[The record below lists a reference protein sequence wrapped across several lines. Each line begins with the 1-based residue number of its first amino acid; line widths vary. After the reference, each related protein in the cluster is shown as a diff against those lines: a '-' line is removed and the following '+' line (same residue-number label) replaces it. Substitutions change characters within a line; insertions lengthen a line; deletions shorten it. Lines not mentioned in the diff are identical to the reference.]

1 MDFARRTVLACLGGA
16 LISAAFS
23 RSGAAQTFPARSIT
37 MIVPASPGGPLD
49 VIGRILSEPMRGS
62 LGQPLVIENVSGAD
76 GSIGTGR
83 AARARPDGYTIEVGF
98 MGGNVL
104 NGAFYS
110 LPYDVLN
117 DLIPISPLAS
127 TPLVLFASRLVPA
140 RDLSE
145 LIDWLKANPGK
156 ASAGIASVERR
167 LIAALF
173 QKETGTQF
181 AIVPYRGTAPAMQDL
196 VAGQIDLLIDTA
208 IQLPLARSG
217 SIRAYAVTSVARMP
231 LAPDIPSFFDSGFRT
246 LSYSQWFGLFA
257 PRGTPRDII
266 EKLNLATVDALGD
279 PAVRNRFDEL
289 GFEVFPRE
297 QQTADKLR
305 EMVEADAKKWWP
317 IIEEL
322 RIKPE

>member
-1 MDFARRTVLACLGGA
+1 
-16 LISAAFS
+16 
-23 RSGAAQTFPARSIT
+23 
-37 MIVPASPGGPLD
+37 MIVPAAAGGPLD
-49 VIGRILSEPMRGS
+49 VIARVLSEPIRGS
-62 LGQPLVIENVSGAD
+62 LGQPIVIENVGGAD

-140 RDLSE
+140 RNLNE
-145 LIDWLKANPGK
+145 LITWLKANPGK
-156 ASAGIASVERR
+156 ASAGIASIERR
-167 LIAALF
+167 LVAALF

-181 AIVPYRGTAPAMQDL
+181 ALVPYRGTAPAMQDL

-208 IQLPLARSG
+208 IQLPLVRTG
-217 SIRAYAVTSVARMP
+217 SIKAYAVTSDTRMP
-231 LAPDIPSFFDSGFRT
+231 LAPDIPSFSDRGFRT

-266 EKLNLATVDALGD
+266 EKLNLATTDALAD

-289 GFEVFPRE
+289 GFEIFPRD
-297 QQTADKLR
+297 QQTAGKLR

-317 IIEEL
+317 IIRGL
-322 RIKPE
+322 RIKAE

>member
-16 LISAAFS
+16 LISVAFS
-23 RSGAAQTFPARSIT
+23 RRGAAQTFPARPIT
-37 MIVPASPGGPLD
+37 MIVPAAAGGPLD
-49 VIGRILSEPMRGS
+49 VIGRVLSEPIRGS
-62 LGQPLVIENVSGAD
+62 LGQPVIIENVGGAD

-140 RDLSE
+140 RDLGE

-167 LIAALF
+167 LVAALF

-181 AIVPYRGTAPAMQDL
+181 ALVPYRGTAPAMQDL

-208 IQLPLARSG
+208 IQLPLVRAG
-217 SIRAYAVTSVARMP
+217 SIKAYAVTSDARMP
-231 LAPDIPSFFDSGFRT
+231 LAPDIPSFSDSGFRT

-266 EKLNLATVDALGD
+266 EKLNSATTDALAD
-279 PAVRNRFDEL
+279 PSVRNRFDEL
-289 GFEVFPRE
+289 GLEIYPRE

>member
-1 MDFARRTVLACLGGA
+1 MDFARRAVLASCAVG
-16 LISAAFS
+16 LISGVSS
-23 RSGAAQTFPARSIT
+23 RSGVAQPFPTRPVT
-37 MIVPASPGGPLD
+37 MIVPAAAGGPLD
-49 VIGRILSEPMRGS
+49 VIARVLSEPIRGS
-62 LGQPLVIENVSGAD
+62 LGQPIVIENVGGAD

-140 RDLSE
+140 RNLNE
-145 LIDWLKANPGK
+145 LITWLKTNPGK
-156 ASAGIASVERR
+156 ASAGIASIERR
-167 LIAALF
+167 LVAALF

-181 AIVPYRGTAPAMQDL
+181 ALVPYRGTAPAMQDL

-208 IQLPLARSG
+208 IQLPLVRTG
-217 SIRAYAVTSVARMP
+217 SIKAYAVTSDTRMP
-231 LAPDIPSFFDSGFRT
+231 LAPDIPSFSDRGFRT

-266 EKLNLATVDALGD
+266 EKLNLATTDALAD

-289 GFEVFPRE
+289 GFEIFPRD
-297 QQTADKLR
+297 QQTAGKLR

-317 IIEEL
+317 IIREL
-322 RIKPE
+322 RIKAE